1 MRTRRSLPA
10 LVIGGLAVAL
20 IAFAWSYQ
28 AVETAAAGW
37 LIGVVSRVPVATIG
51 AGHLIV
57 VNGDSPEGFGLT
69 LTNECSSLPILIAFA
84 LVSLG
89 LVLTGRV
96 PAGRIGRSLAAAM
109 GIAVAINLLRLAI
122 VGWFTVRWG
131 TSRGFSWS
139 HVYVGSV
146 LTVLGIGVGTV
157 TYGWILV
164 RRVDGID
171 RVARVDGVDGVDR
184 GDDGDGRP

>member
-1 MRTRRSLPA
+1 MVRRWMPA
-10 LVIGGLAVAL
+10 AAIGGLVVAL
-20 IAFAWSYQ
+20 VAFAWTYQ
-28 AVETAAAGW
+28 SVETSVAGW
-37 LIGVVSRVPVATIG
+37 LIGVVSRVPVTSVG

-57 VNGDSPEGFGLT
+57 VNGDSAEGFGLT

-89 LVLTGRV
+89 LVSTGKI
-96 PAGRIGRSLAAAM
+96 PPGRIGRSLAAAV
-109 GIAVAINLLRLAI
+109 GIAIAVNLARLAI

-131 TSRGFSWS
+131 TSSGFSWS

-157 TYGWILV
+157 SYGWILV
-164 RRVDGID
+164 RQP
-171 RVARVDGVDGVDR
+171 ARAAR
-184 GDDGDGRP
+184 RSATERSS